1 MIQKFEDPA
10 TVGPSR
16 LSDHGTGLTVGITN
30 SYRRRPF
37 VRAYLCPS
45 VAKKMHHAGYWMCSI
60 LATDLHRSSRI
71 LSVPNTFCV
80 WGRDH
85 SVGPKERNTR
95 KVISDLVDVARI
107 LSRQVNLVAAIRS
120 QHECLRRPHLLVSR
134 FRTLTKRTIV
144 RRHRNRRFFLEIA
157 SHLTSSGG
165 WMNET
170 AKSIEPKP

>member
-85 SVGPKERNTR
+85 SVGPNERNTR

-107 LSRQVNLVAAIRS
+107 LSRQVNLVASIQS
-120 QHECLRRPHLLVSR
+120 
-134 FRTLTKRTIV
+134 
-144 RRHRNRRFFLEIA
+144 RRHKSRQERGLSA
-157 SHLTSSGG
+157 STLF
-165 WMNET
+165 
-170 AKSIEPKP
+170 A